1 MAASL
6 IIAPMLVDVVDYPV
20 HPRGVLSDDVM
31 EMKKDRDAIRTIPRS
46 PGESTRDIVHPPQ
59 WRSRMTSS

>member
-6 IIAPMLVDVVDYPV
+6 IVAPMLVDVVDYPV

-31 EMKKDRDAIRTIPRS
+31 EKEKGREAIRTIPRS
-46 PGESTRDIVHPPQ
+46 LEESTRGFFHPPQ
-59 WRSRMTSS
+59 